1 MVSRSRT
8 VQAVAT
14 RSLAER
20 RQAGRNKT
28 YAGFTLAPCRRGRF
42 PTYRTRR
49 RHRFPSRRG
58 RTFAALPRRIP
69 AGGWRSG
76 IFFFENRAPV
86 LTEHL
91 PNLVREILLAIE
103 TKGVLQRG
111 DTDDGVKDAGNLFV
125 QRIEMSDEWQLALLF
140 EPNNRDAR
148 IVLGTAPSH
157 DFGNQVAAG
166 GVRTTPRRE
175 EFPDAQSRD

>member
-1 MVSRSRT
+1 MPRSEC
-8 VQAVAT
+8 
-14 RSLAER
+14 LI
-20 RQAGRNKT
+20 GRN
-28 YAGFTLAPCRRGRF
+28 
-42 PTYRTRR
+42 
-49 RHRFPSRRG
+49 
-58 RTFAALPRRIP
+58 
-69 AGGWRSG
+69 
-76 IFFFENRAPV
+76 FFFENRAPV

-166 GVRTTPRRE
+166 GDRTMPRRWE
-175 EFPDAQSRD
+175 YPDAQSPD